1 MEPEVDDLSVRKPVG
16 AVLSV
21 RVPGEVAA
29 AVDEYA
35 AAHGLTLSEVVRVAL
50 DRLLAGGGT
59 AEAGGLQGSST
70 APYMTVTVHAAPTGQ
85 RTTSVAET
93 RALYGSEVDA
103 G

>member
-35 AAHGLTLSEVVRVAL
+35 AQLEKYVLDHPGQWRGWHTL
-50 DRLLAGGGT
+50 
-59 AEAGGLQGSST
+59 
-70 APYMTVTVHAAPTGQ
+70 
-85 RTTSVAET
+85 
-93 RALYGSEVDA
+93 
-103 G
+103 

>member
-1 MEPEVDDLSVRKPVG
+1 MEPEVDDLRVRKPVG

-50 DRLLAGGGT
+50 DRLLAGEGPRRR
-59 AEAGGLQGSST
+59 EASME
-70 APYMTVTVHAAPTGQ
+70 APPP
-85 RTTSVAET
+85 RP
-93 RALYGSEVDA
+93 
-103 G
+103 